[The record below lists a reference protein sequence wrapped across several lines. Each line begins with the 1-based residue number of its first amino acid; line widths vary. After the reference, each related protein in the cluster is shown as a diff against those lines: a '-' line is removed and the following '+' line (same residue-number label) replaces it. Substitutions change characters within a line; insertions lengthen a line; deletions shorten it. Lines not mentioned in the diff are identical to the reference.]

1 MSPPYISECGKY
13 LLEAKVTFYKFYV
26 IKEVNKT
33 MDELRKLERNWN
45 DMLKNHKFT
54 FFKNKLTT
62 KIKQEKDL
70 LKEMYPKLGKATN

>member
-1 MSPPYISECGKY
+1 MSPPDISGCGKY
-13 LLEAKVTFYKFYV
+13 LPEAKTTFYKFYV

-33 MDELRKLERNWN
+33 MDELRKLERKGN
-45 DMLKNHKFT
+45 DMLKNHKLT

-70 LKEMYPKLGKATN
+70 LMVMYPKLWKATN